1 MGALEI
7 NQQTIRSTPVMFGEA
22 DIIKTLQLTPGVS
35 AGTEGTAG
43 MYVRGGNVDEN
54 LFLIDGNPVYQINHI
69 GGIFSAFNPEA
80 ISGMDFFQI
89 RFPLALWGTTFVCSG
104 CAYKRR

>member
-1 MGALEI
+1 M
-7 NQQTIRSTPVMFGEA
+7 GEA

-80 ISGMDFFQI
+80 ISGMDFFKSG
-89 RFPLALWGTTFVCSG
+89 FPRVMADDFRL
-104 CAYKRR
+104 

>member
-1 MGALEI
+1 
-7 NQQTIRSTPVMFGEA
+7 MFGEA
-22 DIIKTLQLTPGVS
+22 DIIKTFAVDARRVG

-80 ISGMDFFQI
+80 ISGMDFFKSG
-89 RFPLALWGTTFVCSG
+89 FPRVMADDFRL
-104 CAYKRR
+104 